1 MYLFPKKS
9 RAGEDI
15 YHDLKAM
22 GSGAKM
28 KVVVLGAGVIG
39 VTSAWYLA
47 KAGHEVTVIDRQP
60 AAALETS
67 FANAGEIS
75 PGYSSPWAAPGI
87 PTKALKWMFMEHA
100 PLIIQPRPDWAKLSW
115 MARMLMNCTAEAY
128 AVNKSRMVRLAEYS
142 RDCLMELRA
151 ETGIS
156 YDERTKGTLQLFRT
170 EKQVAAAE
178 KDIAVLKADGVP
190 FEVLDAEACV
200 AAEPGLAAAR
210 DKIAGGLRL
219 PGDETGD
226 CFKFTQGLARMA
238 EEAGVTFRLGVSIDR
253 LEADIGRITAVRTS
267 EGRVTADAFV
277 VALGSYS
284 PALVREF
291 GISLPV
297 YPVKGYSIT
306 TPIVDESRAPV
317 STVMDETHKIAIT
330 RLGDRIRVGGMAEI
344 AGFDFSLNPK
354 RQATLTHSV
363 EDLFGGAGDQSRA
376 SFWCGLRPMTPDGTP
391 IIGRSPLSNLFLNTG
406 HGTLGWTMAAGS
418 GRVLADIVSGRRA
431 GIESEDLGYARY
443 LRSGRK
449 GRALGAGVAVPA

>member
-1 MYLFPKKS
+1 M
-9 RAGEDI
+9 AE
-15 YHDLKAM
+15 
-22 GSGAKM
+22 M

-47 KAGHEVTVIDRQP
+47 KAGHEVTVIDRQ
-60 AAALETS
+60 AAPALETS

-75 PGYSSPWAAPGI
+75 PGYASPWAAPGI
-87 PTKALKWMFMEHA
+87 PLKAIKWMFQEHA
-100 PLIIQPRPDWAKLSW
+100 PLIIQPRPDWAKISW
-115 MARMLMNCTAEAY
+115 MARMLMNCTASAY

-142 RDCLMELRA
+142 RDCLVELRE

-156 YDERTKGTLQLFRT
+156 YDERTQGTLQLFRT

-190 FEVLDAEACV
+190 FEVLDAAQCV

-210 DKIAGGLRL
+210 GKIAGGLRL

-226 CFKFTQGLARMA
+226 CFKFTQSLSQLAEGL
-238 EEAGVTFRLGVSIDR
+238 GVTFRYGVGIDG
-253 LEADIGRITAVRTS
+253 LEAEAGRIVAVRTS

-284 PALVREF
+284 PQLVAPLGMR
-291 GISLPV
+291 LPV

-306 TPIVDESRAPV
+306 VPIVDEGRAPV

-344 AGFDFSLNPK
+344 AGFDLSLKAK

-363 EDLFGGAGDQSRA
+363 EDLFGGAGDQTKA
-376 SFWCGLRPMTPDGTP
+376 AFWCGLRPMTPDGTP
-391 IIGRSPLSNLFLNTG
+391 VVGRSPIGNLFLNTG

-418 GRVLADIVSGRRA
+418 GRVLADLMSGKRA
-431 GIESEDLGYARY
+431 EIEAADLGYARY
-443 LRSGRK
+443 LREGRK
-449 GRALGAGVAVPA
+449 GMQAGAGVPVPA

>member
-1 MYLFPKKS
+1 
-9 RAGEDI
+9 
-15 YHDLKAM
+15 
-22 GSGAKM
+22 M

-47 KAGHEVTVIDRQP
+47 KAGHEVTVIDRQ
-60 AAALETS
+60 AAPALETS

-75 PGYSSPWAAPGI
+75 PGYASPWAAPGI
-87 PTKALKWMFMEHA
+87 PVKAIKWMFQEHA
-100 PLIIQPRPDWAKLSW
+100 PLIIQPRPDWAKISW
-115 MARMLMNCTAEAY
+115 MARMLMNCTEAAY

-142 RDCLMELRA
+142 RDCLMELRQ

-156 YDERTKGTLQLFRT
+156 YDERTQGTLQLFRT

-190 FEVLDAEACV
+190 FEVLDADQCV
-200 AAEPGLAAAR
+200 AAEPGLAAAKG
-210 DKIAGGLRL
+210 KIAGGLRL

-226 CFKFTQGLARMA
+226 CFKFTQSLSRMA
-238 EEAGVTFRLGVSIDR
+238 EGLGVTFRYGVGIDG
-253 LEADIGRITAVRTS
+253 LEAEGGRIVAVRTS

-284 PALVREF
+284 PQLVAPF
-291 GISLPV
+291 GMKLPV

-306 TPIVDESRAPV
+306 VPIVDEGRAPV

-344 AGFDFSLNPK
+344 AGFDLSLKAK

-363 EDLFGGAGDQSRA
+363 EDLFGGAGDQSKA
-376 SFWCGLRPMTPDGTP
+376 TFWCGLRPMTPDGTP
-391 IIGRSPLSNLFLNTG
+391 VVGRSPISNLFLNTG

-418 GRVLADIVSGRRA
+418 GRVLADLMSGKRA
-431 GIESEDLGYARY
+431 EIEAADLGYARY
-443 LRSGRK
+443 LREGRK
-449 GRALGAGVAVPA
+449 GMQAGSGAAVPA